1 MANNHFYRGRPNNKF
16 RPKEQK
22 NYIRVNFNIKVPNV
36 RVVQEDGTQLGIMAT
51 DAARKL
57 ATEQGV
63 DLVEIVPN
71 ANPPV
76 CKLTNFDKF
85 RYEQKQKEKEAKKVQ
100 KEKMIETKEVR
111 FRPCTQPND
120 IEVKGNAIIRFLGE
134 GKKVS
139 LNLEYKRR
147 ELSHRDEGYK
157 IINSVLGHVKEHAI
171 VEFGPKMEGN
181 RLVCRLAPKKPGEN
195 NAVSASGT

>member
-1 MANNHFYRGRPNNKF
+1 MANNHFYRGRPNNRFK
-16 RPKEQK
+16 PKEQK
-22 NYIRVNFNIKVPNV
+22 NYVRVNFNIKVPNV
-36 RVVQEDGTQLGIMAT
+36 RVVQEDGEQLGIMTT

-57 ATEQGV
+57 AMEQGV

-100 KEKMIETKEVR
+100 KEKQIETKEIR
-111 FRPCTQPND
+111 LRPCTQAND

-139 LNLEYKRR
+139 LNLEYKKR

-157 IINSVLGHVKEHAI
+157 IINSVLGHVKEHAVI
-171 VEFGPKMEGN
+171 EFGPKMEGN
-181 RLVCRLAPKKPGEN
+181 RLVCRLAPKKAGEN
-195 NAVSASGT
+195 NAVSGTTG

>member
-1 MANNHFYRGRPNNKF
+1 MANNHFFRGRPNNRFK
-16 RPKEQK
+16 PKEQK
-22 NYIRVNFNIKVPNV
+22 TYIRVNFNIKAPNV
-36 RVVQEDGTQLGIMAT
+36 RVVQEDGTQLGVYPI

-57 ATEQGV
+57 AYDAGV

-100 KEKMIETKEVR
+100 KEKMIETKEIR
-111 FRPCTQPND
+111 LRPCTQSND
-120 IEVKGNAIIRFLGE
+120 IETKSNTIIRFLAE

-139 LNLEYKRR
+139 INLEYHKR
-147 ELSHRDEGYK
+147 ENSHRDEGYK
-157 IINSVLGHVKEHAI
+157 IINQLLEKVKEHAV
-171 VEFGPKMEGN
+171 VEMNPKMEGN
-181 RLVCRLAPKKPGEN
+181 RLVCRLAPKVAKTGDS
-195 NAVSASGT
+195 NAVVAN

>member
-22 NYIRVNFNIKVPNV
+22 NYTRVNLQIRVPQV
-36 RVVQEDGTQLGIMAT
+36 RVVQEDGTQLGVMAT
-51 DAARKL
+51 DAARKI
-57 ATEQGV
+57 AFEQGL

-100 KEKMIETKEVR
+100 KDKMIETKEIR
-111 FRPCTQPND
+111 LRPCTQAND
-120 IEVKGNAIIRFLGE
+120 IEVKGNSIIRFLGE
-134 GKKVS
+134 GKKVFIS
-139 LNLEYKRR
+139 LEYKRR
-147 ELSHRDEGYK
+147 ELSHREEGYK
-157 IINSVLGHVKEHAI
+157 IINQLLDLVKEHAS
-171 VEFGPKMEGN
+171 VEMNPKMEGN
-181 RLVCRLAPKKPGEN
+181 RLVCRLAPKMKVGES
-195 NAVSASGT
+195 NAAI